1 MAKMKIFLIF
11 FEICC
16 KGKVLFSIFAP
27 KVTKIMPMDKNLTK
41 EKFEI
46 FMMLCASGID
56 GNISM
61 KELERICMQFDEK
74 SYNEVFESWKSMT
87 SPAWL
92 SFFKEHKDEFL
103 KTEED
108 KAAFMADIQDIVA
121 AEEGEVNLKEKNFMK
136 VLEMLINDEL

>member
-1 MAKMKIFLIF
+1 M
-11 FEICC
+11 E
-16 KGKVLFSIFAP
+16 
-27 KVTKIMPMDKNLTK
+27 KNLTK

-61 KELERICMQFDEK
+61 NELERICMQFDEK
-74 SYNEVFESWKSMT
+74 SYHEVFESWKSMT

-103 KTEED
+103 KTQED
-108 KAAFMADIQDIVA
+108 KVAFMADINDILSA
-121 AEEGEVNLKEKNFMK
+121 DEGDTTLKEKNFLK

>member
-1 MAKMKIFLIF
+1 MYQRIL
-11 FEICC
+11 
-16 KGKVLFSIFAP
+16 
-27 KVTKIMPMDKNLTK
+27 PMDKNLTK

-61 KELERICMQFDEK
+61 NELERICMQFDEK

-92 SFFKEHKDEFL
+92 SFFKAHKDEFL

-108 KAAFMADIQDIVA
+108 KAAFMADINDIISA
-121 AEEGEVNLKEKNFMK
+121 DEGETNLKEQNFMK
-136 VLEMLINDEL
+136 VLEMLMNDEL

>member
-1 MAKMKIFLIF
+1 MID
-11 FEICC
+11 E
-16 KGKVLFSIFAP
+16 
-27 KVTKIMPMDKNLTK
+27 NLTK

-74 SYNEVFESWKSMT
+74 TYKEVFESWKTMT

-108 KAAFMADIQDIVA
+108 KAAFMADLNDLVMA
-121 AEEGEVNLKEKNFMK
+121 DGVNSPKEQNFMK

>member
-1 MAKMKIFLIF
+1 M
-11 FEICC
+11 E
-16 KGKVLFSIFAP
+16 
-27 KVTKIMPMDKNLTK
+27 NLTK

-61 KELERICMQFDEK
+61 TELERILNQFDSEA
-74 SYNEVFESWKSMT
+74 YYEVFESWKSMT

-108 KAAFMADIQDIVA
+108 KAAFLADINDIIA
-121 AEEGEVNLKEKNFMK
+121 ADDGETTLKEKNYMK
-136 VLEMLINDEL
+136 VLEMLMNDEL

>member
-1 MAKMKIFLIF
+1 M
-11 FEICC
+11 E
-16 KGKVLFSIFAP
+16 
-27 KVTKIMPMDKNLTK
+27 NLTK

-61 KELERICMQFDEK
+61 TELERILMQFDEMT
-74 SYNEVFESWKSMT
+74 YREVFDSWKKMSN
-87 SPAWL
+87 PAWL

-108 KAAFMADIQDIVA
+108 KAAFLADLNDIVMADGENSPK
-121 AEEGEVNLKEKNFMK
+121 EENFMK

>member
-1 MAKMKIFLIF
+1 M
-11 FEICC
+11 E
-16 KGKVLFSIFAP
+16 
-27 KVTKIMPMDKNLTK
+27 NLTK

-74 SYNEVFESWKSMT
+74 TYKEVFESWKSMT

-92 SFFKEHKDEFL
+92 SFFKEHKDKFL
-103 KTEED
+103 KTQED
-108 KAAFMADIQDIVA
+108 KVAFMADLQDIVA
-121 AEEGEVNLKEKNFMK
+121 AEEGEVNLKEQNFMK

>member
-1 MAKMKIFLIF
+1 M
-11 FEICC
+11 E
-16 KGKVLFSIFAP
+16 
-27 KVTKIMPMDKNLTK
+27 KNLTK

-46 FMMLCASGID
+46 FMMLCAAGID

-61 KELERICMQFDEK
+61 NELERILMQFDER

-108 KAAFMADIQDIVA
+108 RAAFLADISDIIA
-121 AEEGEVNLKEKNFMK
+121 ADGGETNLKEQNLM
-136 VLEMLINDEL
+136 

>member
-1 MAKMKIFLIF
+1 M
-11 FEICC
+11 E
-16 KGKVLFSIFAP
+16 
-27 KVTKIMPMDKNLTK
+27 NLTK

-56 GNISM
+56 GNIAM
-61 KELERICMQFDEK
+61 TELERILMQFDSK
-74 SYNEVFESWKSMT
+74 VYKEVFDSWKTMT

-108 KAAFMADIQDIVA
+108 KAAFMADINDIIA
-121 AEEGEVNLKEKNFMK
+121 ADGITLKEQNFMK
-136 VLEMLINDEL
+136 VVEMLINDEL

>member
-1 MAKMKIFLIF
+1 MRQRYGFIFYFCAI
-11 FEICC
+11 I
-16 KGKVLFSIFAP
+16 GKNYLS
-27 KVTKIMPMDKNLTK
+27 MENLTK

-92 SFFKEHKDEFL
+92 SFFKEHKDQFL
-103 KTEED
+103 KTQED
-108 KAAFMADIQDIVA
+108 KVAFMADINDIVS
-121 AEEGEVNLKEKNFMK
+121 AEEGEVNLKEQNFMK

>member
-1 MAKMKIFLIF
+1 M
-11 FEICC
+11 E
-16 KGKVLFSIFAP
+16 
-27 KVTKIMPMDKNLTK
+27 KNLTK

-46 FMMLCASGID
+46 FMMLCAAGID

-61 KELERICMQFDEK
+61 TELERILMQFDEK
-74 SYNEVFESWKSMT
+74 VYTEVFESWKSMT

-103 KTEED
+103 KTQED
-108 KAAFMADIQDIVA
+108 KVGFMADINDILSA
-121 AEEGEVNLKEKNFMK
+121 DSSEENLKEQNFMK

>member
-1 MAKMKIFLIF
+1 M
-11 FEICC
+11 E
-16 KGKVLFSIFAP
+16 
-27 KVTKIMPMDKNLTK
+27 NLTK

-56 GNISM
+56 GNM
-61 KELERICMQFDEK
+61 
-74 SYNEVFESWKSMT
+74 YWKSMT

-103 KTEED
+103 KTQED
-108 KAAFMADIQDIVA
+108 KVAFMADIHDIVA
-121 AEEGEVNLKEKNFMK
+121 AEEGDVNLKEKNFMK

>member
-1 MAKMKIFLIF
+1 M
-11 FEICC
+11 E
-16 KGKVLFSIFAP
+16 
-27 KVTKIMPMDKNLTK
+27 NLTK

-74 SYNEVFESWKSMT
+74 TYKEVFESWKSMT

-103 KTEED
+103 KTQED
-108 KAAFMADIQDIVA
+108 KVAFMADINDIVA
-121 AEEGEVNLKEKNFMK
+121 AEEGDVNLTEQNFMK

>member
-1 MAKMKIFLIF
+1 MLQ
-11 FEICC
+11 
-16 KGKVLFSIFAP
+16 
-27 KVTKIMPMDKNLTK
+27 NLTK

-74 SYNEVFESWKSMT
+74 TYKEVFESWKSMT

-108 KAAFMADIQDIVA
+108 KAAFLADLNDIVA
-121 AEEGEVNLKEKNFMK
+121 AEEGEVNLKERNFMK

>member
-1 MAKMKIFLIF
+1 M
-11 FEICC
+11 E
-16 KGKVLFSIFAP
+16 
-27 KVTKIMPMDKNLTK
+27 KNLTK

-61 KELERICMQFDEK
+61 NELERILMQFDEK
-74 SYNEVFESWKSMT
+74 TYNEVFESWKSMT

-108 KAAFMADIQDIVA
+108 RAAFLADINDIISA
-121 AEEGEVNLKEKNFMK
+121 DGGETNLKEQNFMK
-136 VLEMLINDEL
+136 VIEMLLNDEL

>member
-1 MAKMKIFLIF
+1 M
-11 FEICC
+11 E
-16 KGKVLFSIFAP
+16 
-27 KVTKIMPMDKNLTK
+27 KNLTK

-61 KELERICMQFDEK
+61 TELERILMQFDEDT
-74 SYNEVFESWKSMT
+74 YHEVFNEFKKMT

-108 KAAFMADIQDIVA
+108 KAAFMADINDLVMA
-121 AEEGEVNLKEKNFMK
+121 DGENSLKEQNFIK
-136 VLEMLINDEL
+136 VLEMLMNDEL

>member
-1 MAKMKIFLIF
+1 M
-11 FEICC
+11 EE
-16 KGKVLFSIFAP
+16 
-27 KVTKIMPMDKNLTK
+27 NLTK

-46 FMMLCASGID
+46 FMVLCASGID

-61 KELERICMQFDEK
+61 TELERILSQFDSK
-74 SYNEVFESWKSMT
+74 VYNEVFESWKSMT

-103 KTEED
+103 KTEDD
-108 KAAFMADIQDIVA
+108 KAAFMADIHDIVGA
-121 AEEGEVNLKEKNFMK
+121 DGVNTLKEQNFVK

>member
-1 MAKMKIFLIF
+1 M
-11 FEICC
+11 E
-16 KGKVLFSIFAP
+16 
-27 KVTKIMPMDKNLTK
+27 NLTK
-41 EKFEI
+41 EKFQI

-56 GNISM
+56 GNISYS
-61 KELERICMQFDEK
+61 ELERIIMQFDEK
-74 SYNEVFESWKSMT
+74 TYHEVFDEFKKMA

-108 KAAFMADIQDIVA
+108 KAAFMADLNDLVMA
-121 AEEGEVNLKEKNFMK
+121 DGENSPKEQNFMK

>member
-1 MAKMKIFLIF
+1 MKFAAKVRFYFLLLSLITHKTVIAM
-11 FEICC
+11 E
-16 KGKVLFSIFAP
+16 
-27 KVTKIMPMDKNLTK
+27 NLTK

-61 KELERICMQFDEK
+61 NELERICMQFDEK
-74 SYNEVFESWKSMT
+74 SYNEVFEAWTSMT

-108 KAAFMADIQDIVA
+108 KAAFMADLNDIVSA
-121 AEEGEVNLKEKNFMK
+121 DEGEENLKEKNFMK

>member
-1 MAKMKIFLIF
+1 M
-11 FEICC
+11 E
-16 KGKVLFSIFAP
+16 
-27 KVTKIMPMDKNLTK
+27 NLTK

-74 SYNEVFESWKSMT
+74 TYKEVFESWKSMT

-103 KTEED
+103 KTQED
-108 KAAFMADIQDIVA
+108 KVGFMADINDIVA
-121 AEEGEVNLKEKNFMK
+121 AEEGDVNLKEQNFMK

>member
-1 MAKMKIFLIF
+1 M
-11 FEICC
+11 E
-16 KGKVLFSIFAP
+16 
-27 KVTKIMPMDKNLTK
+27 KNLTK

-61 KELERICMQFDEK
+61 NELERICMQFDEK
-74 SYNEVFESWKSMT
+74 SYYEVFEAWKSMT

-92 SFFKEHKDEFL
+92 SFFKEHKDKFL

-108 KAAFMADIQDIVA
+108 KAAFMADLNDIVSA
-121 AEEGEVNLKEKNFMK
+121 DEGDTNLKEKNFMK
-136 VLEMLINDEL
+136 VVEMLMNDEL

>member
-1 MAKMKIFLIF
+1 M
-11 FEICC
+11 
-16 KGKVLFSIFAP
+16 VLFSIFVPYYVQIYKA
-27 KVTKIMPMDKNLTK
+27 MENLTK

-46 FMMLCASGID
+46 FMMLCAAGID
-56 GNISM
+56 GTISM
-61 KELERICMQFDEK
+61 SELERICMQFEEK
-74 SYNEVFESWKSMT
+74 TYNEVFESWKSMT

-108 KAAFMADIQDIVA
+108 KAAFMADINDIVS
-121 AEEGEVNLKEKNFMK
+121 AESGEVKLKEKNFMK

>member
-1 MAKMKIFLIF
+1 
-11 FEICC
+11 
-16 KGKVLFSIFAP
+16 
-27 KVTKIMPMDKNLTK
+27 MPMEKNLTK

-61 KELERICMQFDEK
+61 NELERILMQFDER

-108 KAAFMADIQDIVA
+108 RAAFLADISDIIA
-121 AEEGEVNLKEKNFMK
+121 ADGGETNLKEQNFMK
-136 VLEMLINDEL
+136 VMEMLINDEL

>member
-1 MAKMKIFLIF
+1 MI
-11 FEICC
+11 
-16 KGKVLFSIFAP
+16 
-27 KVTKIMPMDKNLTK
+27 KNITK

-61 KELERICMQFDEK
+61 NELERICMQFDEK
-74 SYNEVFESWKSMT
+74 SYQEVFEAWKGMT

-108 KAAFMADIQDIVA
+108 KAAFMADINDIVSA
-121 AEEGEVNLKEKNFMK
+121 DDGEENLKERNFMK